1 MNLRFILLFFAY
13 LIKGFVSPAP
23 DNSQGLSPD
32 MRRWVDNN
40 HRLEW
45 TRLPGTFHPNWHS
58 RSLPDY
64 SFTLNLASP
73 QAFMA
78 AHGRADLASHR
89 PQPPVSSVLWKQEDL
104 LKFARGHRPPSQG
117 PTHHHQTLGTSL
129 TPSRLRS
136 LVPMPTGIQEHPS
149 IRFDNSKTGPP
160 IQPPVPQHGA
170 QDQQKLPF
178 QDWGSA
184 KEMA

>member
-1 MNLRFILLFFAY
+1 MFCKPWVYFALLCLF
-13 LIKGFVSPAP
+13 SPAQ

-45 TRLPGTFHPNWHS
+45 TRLPGTFHPSWHS

-73 QAFMA
+73 QALVA

-89 PQPPVSSVLWKQEDL
+89 PQPPVLSVLWKQEDL
-104 LKFARGHRPPSQG
+104 LKFAKGHCPWSQG
-117 PTHHHQTLGTSL
+117 PTHHHQTLPLGTSL
-129 TPSRLRS
+129 TPCRLGS
-136 LVPMPTGIQEHPS
+136 LVPVPTGTQEHPS
-149 IRFDNSKTGPP
+149 IRFDNSKPGPP
-160 IQPPVPQHGA
+160 IQPPVPQHRA

-178 QDWGSA
+178 
-184 KEMA
+184 